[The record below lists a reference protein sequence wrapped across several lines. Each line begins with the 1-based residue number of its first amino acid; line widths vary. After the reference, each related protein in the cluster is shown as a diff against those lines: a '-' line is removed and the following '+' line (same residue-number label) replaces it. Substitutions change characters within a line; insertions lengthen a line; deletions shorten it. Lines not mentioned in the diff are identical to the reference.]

1 MQLHRLSP
9 KEALKAL
16 GIGVLTAVLLSAI
29 MVPAVE
35 LGIAPLPEPP
45 SLALAKLLL
54 GANAPLPVGL
64 LFHVAYVT
72 FWSVVYVSVFR
83 DRLTFLNALWLGL
96 ALWIVILVV
105 FFPLLG
111 WGFFGLA
118 ISPKLIPASLVPHLL
133 FAVVLWGLCRWG
145 FKAKTGPGEPRTD

>member
-1 MQLHRLSP
+1 MQIHRLSQ
-9 KEALKAL
+9 KETLKAL

-29 MVPAVE
+29 MVPAFK
-35 LGIAPLPEPP
+35 LGIAPLPKPP
-45 SLALAKLLL
+45 SLAFAQLLF

-64 LFHVAYVT
+64 LFHVVYVT

-96 ALWIVILVV
+96 ALWAVILVV
-105 FFPLLG
+105 FFPLFG

-118 ISPKLIPASLVPHLL
+118 IGPKLIPASLVPHVL
-133 FAVVLWGLCRWG
+133 FAVFLWGLCRRG
-145 FKAKTGPGEPRTD
+145 FKVKTVSDD